1 MGTDNKFSIV
11 FVTPT
16 PDRIFNEDTIHTSL
30 IPGHIQTYYIRNHHE
45 LIIGG
50 NYDTDK

>member
-1 MGTDNKFSIV
+1 METDNKFSIV

-16 PDRIFNEDTIHTSL
+16 PDRIFNEDTIHPSL
-30 IPGHIQTYYIRNHHE
+30 IPEHHKTYYNHHE
-45 LIIGG
+45 LIIAG